1 MQSGHGEGVRGA
13 VNNLTITGAPGLGEA
28 ATGWGRVAGGLY
40 SHPMTLPDSLPVL
53 TARRYVQP
61 LREGGSLPAVVDT
74 DDGLFVVKFRGAG
87 QGAKALVAEL
97 IAGMLAGVLDLPI
110 PVLALVHVSETFGRS
125 EPDPE
130 ISDVLRKSHGV
141 NVGLRYLD
149 GAFNFDATAA
159 GDLISASL
167 ATRIVWLD
175 ALLTNPDRTAR
186 NTNMLIWERS
196 PWLIDHGAALY
207 AHHDWNSVDEARI
220 HSAFPLIRDHV
231 LLTHAGDVSTVD
243 EEMAAMLTSNV
254 ISGVLQRVPDALLA
268 DAAYQADGDTPAEA
282 RARYRGYL
290 TARLAGPRAFATTA
304 GTART
309 ARLLEVPRQRTARR

>member
-1 MQSGHGEGVRGA
+1 M
-13 VNNLTITGAPGLGEA
+13 PP
-28 ATGWGRVAGGLY
+28 AT
-40 SHPMTLPDSLPVL
+40 PLPTL

-97 IAGMLAGVLDLPI
+97 ISGMIADTLGLPV
-110 PVLALVHVSETFGRS
+110 PTLALVQVSETFGRS

-159 GDLISASL
+159 GDLIPAPL

-175 ALLTNPDRTAR
+175 AFLTNPDRTAR
-186 NTNMLIWERS
+186 NTNMLIWERGA
-196 PWLIDHGAALY
+196 WLIDHGAALY
-207 AHHDWNSVDEARI
+207 AHHDWASVDDARL
-220 HSAFPLIRDHV
+220 HSPFPLIRDHV
-231 LLTHAGDVSTVD
+231 LLTRADDVAAVD
-243 EEMAAMLTSNV
+243 DEMAALLTDDV
-254 ISGVLQRVPDALLA
+254 ISDVLARVPDSLLS
-268 DAAYQADGDTPAEA
+268 DAAFKADGDTPSSA
-282 RARYRGYL
+282 RERYRAYL
-290 TARLAGPRAFATTA
+290 QGRLSAPRAFA
-304 GTART
+304 ARASV
-309 ARLLEVPRQRTARR
+309 ARREKLSEVPHQRTARR

>member
-1 MQSGHGEGVRGA
+1 MSSIR
-13 VNNLTITGAPGLGEA
+13 P
-28 ATGWGRVAGGLY
+28 
-40 SHPMTLPDSLPVL
+40 LPSF

-97 IAGMLAGVLDLPI
+97 IGGMLADELGLPI
-110 PVLALVHVSETFGRS
+110 PKLALVHVSETFGRS

-130 ISDVLRKSHGV
+130 IADILRKSHGI

-149 GAFNFDATAA
+149 GAFNFDMTAA
-159 GDLISASL
+159 GDLISAAQ

-175 ALLTNPDRTAR
+175 ALMTNPDRTAR

-207 AHHDWNSVDEARI
+207 AHHDWAAVDEARTR
-220 HSAFPLIRDHV
+220 SPFPLIRDHV
-231 LLTHAGDVSTVD
+231 LLTHAGDVTTVD
-243 EEMAAMLTSNV
+243 EQLAARLTPDV
-254 ISGVLQRVPDALLA
+254 IVEIVERIPDALLE
-268 DAAYQADGDTPAEA
+268 DAVYQADGDTPAAA
-282 RARYRGYL
+282 RARYVSYL
-290 TARLAGPRAFATTA
+290 TSRLTGPRAFATTA
-304 GTART
+304 GKART
-309 ARLLEVPRQRTARR
+309 DRLEDVPVRRTARR

>member
-1 MQSGHGEGVRGA
+1 
-13 VNNLTITGAPGLGEA
+13 
-28 ATGWGRVAGGLY
+28 
-40 SHPMTLPDSLPVL
+40 MTVSRPLPTL

-97 IAGMLAGVLDLPI
+97 IGGMIAEKLGLPM
-110 PVLALVHVSETFGRS
+110 PMLALVYVGEAFGRS

-130 ISDVLRKSHGV
+130 IGEVLRKSHGI

-159 GDLISASL
+159 GDLISVAQ

-207 AHHDWNSVDEARI
+207 AHHDWAAVDESRTR
-220 HSAFPLIRDHV
+220 SPFPLIRDHV
-231 LLTHAGDVSTVD
+231 LLTRAENATTVD
-243 EEMAAMLTSNV
+243 DEMSAILTADV
-254 ISGVLQRVPDALLA
+254 IGGILERVPDTLLA
-268 DAAYQADGDTPAEA
+268 DDAYQSDGDTPAAA
-282 RARYRGYL
+282 RARYRAYL
-290 TARLAGPRAFATTA
+290 TTRLTGPRAFAA
-304 GTART
+304 AAADARIE
-309 ARLLEVPRQRTARR
+309 RVREVPSQRTARR

>member
-1 MQSGHGEGVRGA
+1 MRA
-13 VNNLTITGAPGLGEA
+13 
-28 ATGWGRVAGGLY
+28 
-40 SHPMTLPDSLPVL
+40 LPTL

-74 DDGLFVVKFRGAG
+74 DEGLFVVKFRGAG

-97 IAGMLAGVLDLPI
+97 VGGMVATAIGLPV
-110 PVLALVHVSETFGRS
+110 PMLALVYIPEAFGRS

-130 ISDVLRKSHGV
+130 ISDILRKSHGI

-159 GDLISASL
+159 GHLMSREL

-207 AHHDWNSVDEARI
+207 AHHDWKSVDEART
-220 HSAFPLIRDHV
+220 HSPFPLIRDHV
-231 LLTHAGDVSTVD
+231 LLTHAEAVTGVD
-243 EEMAAMLTSNV
+243 AELAGLLTPE
-254 ISGVLQRVPDALLA
+254 VLDEIVQAIPDALLQ
-268 DAAYQADGDTPAEA
+268 DAAYVTDGDSPAEA
-282 RARYRGYL
+282 RERYRAYL
-290 TARLAGPRAFATTA
+290 TTRLATPRAFADTA
-304 GTART
+304 GKMRAE
-309 ARLLEVPRQRTARR
+309 RLMDVPVRRTARR

>member
-1 MQSGHGEGVRGA
+1 MM
-13 VNNLTITGAPGLGEA
+13 PGRA
-28 ATGWGRVAGGLY
+28 
-40 SHPMTLPDSLPVL
+40 LPTL

-97 IAGMLAGVLDLPI
+97 ISGMIAAELGLPV
-110 PVLALVHVSETFGRS
+110 PDLALVHVSETFGRS

-130 ISDVLRKSHGV
+130 ISDILRKSHGI
-141 NVGLRYLD
+141 NVALRYLD

-159 GDLISASL
+159 GDLIGVQL

-207 AHHDWNSVDEARI
+207 AHHDWASVNAARV

-231 LLTHAGDVSTVD
+231 LIAHAGDIAAVD
-243 EEMAAMLTSNV
+243 EQMAATLTADV
-254 ISGVLQRVPDALLA
+254 ISELLNRVPDALLS
-268 DAAYQADGDTPAEA
+268 DAAFEADGDTPARA
-282 RARYRGYL
+282 RARYAEYL
-290 TARLAGPRAFATTA
+290 VQRLAGPRSFVVAASN
-304 GTART
+304 AR
-309 ARLLEVPRQRTARR
+309 AERLTEVPRQRTARR

>member
-1 MQSGHGEGVRGA
+1 M
-13 VNNLTITGAPGLGEA
+13 A
-28 ATGWGRVAGGLY
+28 ATWCGFRLAPCLRFSPVALPPALLY
-40 SHPMTLPDSLPVL
+40 SPAMIPDRQLPTLA
-53 TARRYVQP
+53 ARRYVQP

-97 IAGMLAGVLDLPI
+97 IAGMIADELGLPI
-110 PVLALVHVSETFGRS
+110 PELALIHISETFGRS

-130 ISDVLRKSHGV
+130 IADILRKSHGV

-149 GAFNFDATAA
+149 GAFNFDMTAA
-159 GDLISASL
+159 GDMIPASQ

-207 AHHDWNSVDEARI
+207 AHHDWAAVDEARTR
-220 HSAFPLIRDHV
+220 SPFPLIRDHV
-231 LLTHAGDVSTVD
+231 LLTHAADAGTVD
-243 EEMAAMLTSNV
+243 EEMAARLSPDV
-254 ISGVLQRVPDALLA
+254 IDEVIARVPDSLLG
-268 DAAYQADGDTPAEA
+268 DAAYQADGDTPRSA
-282 RARYRGYL
+282 RARYASYL
-290 TARLAGPRAFATTA
+290 TARLAGPRAFAVAA
-304 GTART
+304 GAART
-309 ARLLEVPRQRTARR
+309 ERLTAVPVRRTARR

>member
-1 MQSGHGEGVRGA
+1 MTFVR
-13 VNNLTITGAPGLGEA
+13 P
-28 ATGWGRVAGGLY
+28 
-40 SHPMTLPDSLPVL
+40 LPAL

-97 IAGMLAGVLDLPI
+97 VGGMLADTLGLPI
-110 PVLALVHVSETFGRS
+110 PMLALVHVSETFGRS

-130 ISDVLRKSHGV
+130 IADVLRKSHGI

-159 GDLISASL
+159 RDLVSVHQ

-186 NTNMLIWERS
+186 NTNIMIWERS

-207 AHHDWNSVDEARI
+207 AHHDWAAVDEARMR
-220 HSAFPLIRDHV
+220 SAFPLIRDHV
-231 LLTHAGDVSTVD
+231 LLTHADDATTVD
-243 EEMAAMLTSNV
+243 EEMGAILTPDIIADV
-254 ISGVLQRVPDALLA
+254 VARVPDALLS
-268 DAAYQADGDTPAEA
+268 DAAYQADGDRPEA
-282 RARYRGYL
+282 ARTRYREYL
-290 TARLAGPRAFATTA
+290 TTRLISPRAFAVMA
-304 GTART
+304 GKMRT
-309 ARLLEVPRQRTARR
+309 ERLEDVPQQRTARR

>member
-1 MQSGHGEGVRGA
+1 
-13 VNNLTITGAPGLGEA
+13 
-28 ATGWGRVAGGLY
+28 
-40 SHPMTLPDSLPVL
+40 MTLGSPLPAL

-97 IAGMLAGVLDLPI
+97 ISGMLAKQLGLPI
-110 PVLALVHVSETFGRS
+110 PDLALVHVSETFGRS

-130 ISDVLRKSHGV
+130 ISDVLRKSHGI

-159 GDLISASL
+159 GDLIPAAL

-207 AHHDWNSVDEARI
+207 AHHDWNSVNEARI
-220 HSAFPLIRDHV
+220 HSPFPLIRDHV
-231 LLTHAGDVSTVD
+231 LLTHAGDATTVD
-243 EEMAAMLTSNV
+243 TEMAATLTGDV
-254 ISGVLQRVPDALLA
+254 VADVLERVPDALLS
-268 DAAYQADGDTPAEA
+268 DAAYQADGDTPMQA
-282 RARYRGYL
+282 RARYREYL
-290 TARLAGPRAFATTA
+290 TTRLAGPRTFAIAA
-304 GTART
+304 GEART
-309 ARLLEVPRQRTARR
+309 ARLSEVPRQRTARR